1 MRTVKEVAVLTG
13 ISVRTLHYYDE
24 IGLLKPSGFSEAG
37 YRLYDDKALE
47 KLQQILFLREFDLSL
62 KKIKIIIENPD
73 FDRREILK
81 KQKKILELKKKRI
94 ERLISSINDILNGG
108 NNMDFKIFDRT
119 EIEEVFDEIIYNM
132 SDEQLKLLSEGFED
146 IEDYKEKYIE
156 NMSGRSVQKQ
166 TAKIMEWYG
175 NKEPVIEFISCPAK
189 SRISRAYANRLEDIF
204 ERLREQK
211 EQRIEVTDYAVRSL
225 IGELGFVME
234 QFTQSGE
241 ERAVL
246 MVLAEMYQQKDSA
259 EKLDMQYGSGM
270 AEYIVKAIKSFNGDE

>member
-1 MRTVKEVAVLTG
+1 M
-13 ISVRTLHYYDE
+13 
-24 IGLLKPSGFSEAG
+24 
-37 YRLYDDKALE
+37 
-47 KLQQILFLREFDLSL
+47 
-62 KKIKIIIENPD
+62 
-73 FDRREILK
+73 
-81 KQKKILELKKKRI
+81 ELKKKRI

-132 SDEQLKLLSEGFED
+132 SDEQLKLLSEDFED
-146 IEDYKEKYIE
+146 MEDYKEKYIE

-166 TAKIMEWYG
+166 TAKIIEWYG

-204 ERLREQK
+204 ERLREQR

-241 ERAVL
+241 ERVVL